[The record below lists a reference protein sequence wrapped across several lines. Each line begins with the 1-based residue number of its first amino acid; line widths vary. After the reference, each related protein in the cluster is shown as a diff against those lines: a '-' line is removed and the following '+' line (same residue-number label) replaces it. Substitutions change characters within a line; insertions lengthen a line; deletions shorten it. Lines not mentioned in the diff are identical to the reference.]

1 MVKYNPTVS
10 HSQKNLK
17 AINLGFSQSFIHS
30 NTKKFLRRMTYRR
43 TVSQKSRGTRPHH
56 TGLSRNE
63 GHLGT
68 SPPCLVQLAGREV
81 YAAGVQDQAEA
92 PPEGL
97 STRGSR
103 GLRSRPPSGRAE
115 SKVGAVPGG
124 YSVQPA
130 VVPDQG
136 QDSGLTTPLV
146 DTGQE
151 GLQRSL
157 TPAFHP
163 RSKSFQRGRPCR
175 PLAVA
180 RVF

>member
-124 YSVQPA
+124 TLYSRQWS
-130 VVPDQG
+130 Q
-136 QDSGLTTPLV
+136 T
-146 DTGQE
+146 
-151 GLQRSL
+151 
-157 TPAFHP
+157 
-163 RSKSFQRGRPCR
+163 RGRTQGSQHPWWILDR
-175 PLAVA
+175 KAYKGL
-180 RVF
+180 